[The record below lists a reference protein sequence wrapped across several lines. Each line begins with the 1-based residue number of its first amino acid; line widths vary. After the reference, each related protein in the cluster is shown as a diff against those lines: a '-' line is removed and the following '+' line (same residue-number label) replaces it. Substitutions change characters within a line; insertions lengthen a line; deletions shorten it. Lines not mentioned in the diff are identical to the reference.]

1 MELIE
6 TKCPNCGSEIQIN
19 KEEKTGVCVHCNS
32 TFLVDDA
39 IKKYITNNSYNIE
52 HATIIKNDFG
62 DDVLRNEVDKYIA
75 QYNLG
80 NFDMLEEIVDELKKE
95 FPHKGLA
102 RIVILHYQMTYFF
115 AEIGGLEIFKK
126 EFETIEERYNNYN
139 PKKSKH
145 VPPLTSFLSKAD
157 IVEMQYYEDI
167 DDLMTDEEKES
178 YDDIVNTTI
187 GYITKL
193 NYIKS
198 FNDKMREKFKPFENT
213 LEQKKLRKEQRKLIY
228 QKLKKYRFLVAFVSV
243 IVVISMVT
251 LINFCTLQ
259 AIKSKREFISV
270 SNLNYLDSPIKM
282 NSNGVIDTKKY
293 GSYNVT
299 FKKVA
304 SYKITGRVAGTHKY
318 LIPIELENQIF
329 NFVVALTWGDFSS
342 SETTKSIQWAYSLF
356 DNNFTYKQIRGD
368 INYYLSTN
376 KLVPANKDV
385 KKLFKVI
392 KSDDVIQIE
401 GYLVNILAQSN
412 DKMKSINTSTTLADQ
427 YVEYIYVTSIK
438 WVNQNP

>member
-376 KLVPANKDV
+376 KLVPAN
-385 KKLFKVI
+385 
-392 KSDDVIQIE
+392 
-401 GYLVNILAQSN
+401 ILAQSN